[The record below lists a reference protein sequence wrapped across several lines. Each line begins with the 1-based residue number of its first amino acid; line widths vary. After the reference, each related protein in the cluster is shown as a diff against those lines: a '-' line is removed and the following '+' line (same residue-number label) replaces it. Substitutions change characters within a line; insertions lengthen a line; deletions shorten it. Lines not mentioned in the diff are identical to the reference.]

1 VCLPFQRF
9 GVALFRLVDSV
20 FHRHLVYASIGNQ
33 DMQLN
38 GIKIEL
44 RLSVNN
50 GCTDQA
56 RLVFHK
62 DTKSIHIL
70 NQVVQIVL

>member
-1 VCLPFQRF
+1 
-9 GVALFRLVDSV
+9 
-20 FHRHLVYASIGNQ
+20 
-33 DMQLN
+33 MQLN

-62 DTKSIHIL
+62 DTKSIHKL